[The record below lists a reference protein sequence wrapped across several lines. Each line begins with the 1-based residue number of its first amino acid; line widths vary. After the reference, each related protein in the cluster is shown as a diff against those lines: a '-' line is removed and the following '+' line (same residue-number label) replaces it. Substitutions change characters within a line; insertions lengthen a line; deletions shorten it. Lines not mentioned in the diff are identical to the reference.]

1 MDDSKLTPHYQEELR
16 MILSGIDCVLHRERA
31 IYCSS
36 EMTSGFA
43 VYQALREHKV
53 KTVAELKKLMGGA
66 WYDANVWNPNVKSAI
81 DFAESVRANLR
92 DKTMV
97 ITPAPFSA
105 RDWTQ
110 EEYLFLWETLLRTRI
125 ESVWFNRNWQFS
137 NGCTFEYA
145 VALDAGLA
153 TFDQDGNVL
162 DRKTGI
168 EEMRIAIQW
177 IEGERFDT
185 SKLRQNLERSQKTR
199 AWVPTA

>member
-1 MDDSKLTPHYQEELR
+1 

-53 KTVAELKKLMGGA
+53 KTVPELKKLMGGA
-66 WYDANVWNPNVKSAI
+66 WYDANVWDPNVKSAI
-81 DFAESVRANLR
+81 DFAESVRGNLR

-110 EEYLFLWETLLRTRI
+110 EQYLFLWETLLRTRI
-125 ESVWFNRNWQFS
+125 KSVWFNRNWQFS

-162 DRKTGI
+162 APKTAI
-168 EEMRIAIQW
+168 EEMRIAIELLER
-177 IEGERFDT
+177 EGFET
-185 SKLRQNLERSQKTR
+185 SKLRKNLEQAER
-199 AWVPTA
+199 AGAPTL